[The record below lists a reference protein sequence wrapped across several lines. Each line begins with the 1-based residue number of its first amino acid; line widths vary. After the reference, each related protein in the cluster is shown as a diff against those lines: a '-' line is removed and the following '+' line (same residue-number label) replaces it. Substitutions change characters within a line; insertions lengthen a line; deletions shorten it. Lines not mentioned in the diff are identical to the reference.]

1 MFIGHYSTSFVAKAI
16 APTVPLWLLLVSAQL
31 VDIGWGL
38 LILGG
43 VERAAL
49 DTTLPSNPLVLQHM
63 PFTHSLVATIVWSL
77 IAFAI
82 ANKAFR
88 FTARDSLIVALVV
101 ASHWFLDLI
110 VHRPDLPLLV
120 HEPKLGFGL
129 WNFPSV
135 AYGLEV
141 LLLLFAV
148 WFCVRA
154 MPVRADR
161 RRVWYGFALL
171 LVIIQSMTSFGPI
184 PTTLSAMV
192 VSALALYIIVPYAG
206 RWVEH
211 HQRRANY

>member
-31 VDIGWGL
+31 VDFGWGL

-43 VERAAL
+43 VERASL
-49 DTTLPSNPLVLQHM
+49 DVTLPSNPLLLQHM
-63 PFTHSLVATIVWSL
+63 PFTHSLIATIVWSL
-77 IAFAI
+77 VAFAI

-88 FTARDSLIVALVV
+88 FATRDSLVVALVV

-120 HEPKLGFGL
+120 HEPKFGFGL
-129 WNFPSV
+129 WNFPLI
-135 AYGLEV
+135 AYGVEV
-141 LLLLFAV
+141 FLLLFAV

-171 LVIIQSMTSFGPI
+171 LVIIQTMTSFGPMP
-184 PTTLSAMV
+184 PTLNTMV

-206 RWVEH
+206 RWVER